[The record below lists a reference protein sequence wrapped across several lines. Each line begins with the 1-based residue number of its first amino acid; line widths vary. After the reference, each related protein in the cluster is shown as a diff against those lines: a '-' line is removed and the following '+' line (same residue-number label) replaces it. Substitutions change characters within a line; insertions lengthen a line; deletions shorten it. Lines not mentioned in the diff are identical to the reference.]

1 MTNRPHFR
9 INPDRETPKQLLKFV
24 YDVGIFVIFTLLKSM
39 KPDAWNVR
47 FEDI

>member
-9 INPDRETPKQLLKFV
+9 INPDRETRKLLLKFV
-24 YDVGIFVIFTLLKSM
+24 YGVGIFVTFTLLKSM
-39 KPDAWNVR
+39 NPDAWNVR